1 MNNNNN
7 NIIKVKDLEKI
18 SNRIRRHVISMIHE
32 AGSGHPGG
40 SLSCVDILTVLY
52 FNKMHHDN
60 TNPKWENRDIFILSK
75 GHAAPTLYAVLA
87 ESKYFPIENLFTL
100 RKFGSILQ
108 GHPDIKVPGIEIS
121 TGSLGQGLSIA
132 CGFAI
137 SGKLYNKNFK
147 VYTLI
152 GDGECNEGQ
161 IWEAAMFA
169 SHYKLNNL
177 VAIIDRNHFQI
188 DGSTEDIMSIEP
200 FALKWKSFGWHVIE
214 IDGHNILN
222 IIISLDKVSTSRP
235 TVIIANTI
243 KGKGVS
249 FMENNNSFHGRSPNK
264 EETYIALKEL

>member
-1 MNNNNN
+1 MND
-7 NIIKVKDLEKI
+7 IKELEKM
-18 SNRIRRHVISMIHE
+18 SKKIRRHVISMIHE

-52 FNKMHHDN
+52 FNKMRHDY
-60 TNPKWENRDIFILSK
+60 TNPKWKDRDIFILSK

-87 ESKYFPIENLFTL
+87 ESKYFPIEELLTL
-100 RKFGSILQ
+100 RKFGSRLQ

-132 CGFAI
+132 SGIAI
-137 SGKLYNKNFK
+137 SGKLGNKNFK

-177 VAIIDRNHFQI
+177 IAIIDRNHFQI
-188 DGSTEDIMSIEP
+188 DGLTEDIM
-200 FALKWKSFGWHVIE
+200 
-214 IDGHNILN
+214 
-222 IIISLDKVSTSRP
+222 
-235 TVIIANTI
+235 
-243 KGKGVS
+243 
-249 FMENNNSFHGRSPNK
+249 
-264 EETYIALKEL
+264 

>member
-1 MNNNNN
+1 MND
-7 NIIKVKDLEKI
+7 IKELEKM
-18 SNRIRRHVISMIHE
+18 SKKIRRHVISMIHE

-52 FNKMHHDN
+52 FNKMRHDY
-60 TNPKWENRDIFILSK
+60 TNPKWKDRDIFILSK

-87 ESKYFPIENLFTL
+87 ESKYFPIEELLTL
-100 RKFGSILQ
+100 RKFGSRLQ

-132 CGFAI
+132 SGIAI
-137 SGKLYNKNFK
+137 SGKLGNKNFK

-177 VAIIDRNHFQI
+177 IAIIDRNHFQI
-188 DGSTEDIMSIEP
+188 DGLTEDIMSIEP
-200 FALKWKSFGWHVIE
+200 FASKWKSFGWNVIE
-214 IDGHNILN
+214 IDGHNILD
-222 IIISLDKVSTSRP
+222 IITALNTKNELNP

-243 KGKGVS
+243 KGKGIS
-249 FMENNNSFHGRSPNK
+249 FMENNNEFHGKSPND
-264 EETYIALKEL
+264 EEMNISLKEL